1 MGQVLDAV
9 PAGVFRQL
17 TRLTHFFHVY
27 ADGNFSTPIVE
38 HFTEARI
45 SGLLD
50 ALDSV
55 RVGIVGTP
63 ENRDRVLD
71 LFDELEV
78 PVMVVADSATGW
90 EQVTLA
96 GLHKF
101 CQDDDGF
108 VFYGHTKGSW
118 SSDPIAHPWR
128 VTMIRDTVTAW
139 RDCVDALGLVQAAG
153 SYWLRSDM
161 PEHHDHKFFFAGN
174 YWWARSDYVRTLEPV
189 GVETRFQAE
198 GWIGLGEPSVKK
210 MRAGLSTWGNFWQP
224 HS

>member
-1 MGQVLDAV
+1 
-9 PAGVFRQL
+9 
-17 TRLTHFFHVY
+17 
-27 ADGNFSTPIVE
+27 
-38 HFTEARI
+38 
-45 SGLLD
+45 
-50 ALDSV
+50 
-55 RVGIVGTP
+55 
-63 ENRDRVLD
+63 
-71 LFDELEV
+71 
-78 PVMVVADSATGW
+78 MVVADSATGW

-139 RDCVDALGLVQAAG
+139 RECVDALGLVQAAG